1 MSNYVKLATEAS
13 DSYFAALTETQEN
26 FLKSIAAF
34 TAFLPAAPA
43 ANAQSYPADLP
54 TVQEI
59 NEANFSFAQ
68 KFLRQQQEF
77 VERFI
82 AASTPSASASVSAKG
97 PTHKSKSAS
106 AS

>member
-26 FLKSIAAF
+26 FLKSVAAY
-34 TAFLPAAPA
+34 TAFLPVVPA
-43 ANAQSYPADLP
+43 ANAHSYPDLP
-54 TVQEI
+54 SMQEI

-77 VERFI
+77 VEKFI
-82 AASTPSASASVSAKG
+82 SASTPPASAIAAARSA
-97 PTHKSKSAS
+97 TAKSKSGPAG
-106 AS
+106 

>member
-26 FLKSIAAF
+26 FLKSVAAY
-34 TAFLPAAPA
+34 TSFLPVVPA
-43 ANAQSYPADLP
+43 ANAHSYPDVP
-54 TVQEI
+54 TMQEI

-82 AASTPSASASVSAKG
+82 AASTPPVSASASARSA
-97 PTHKSKSAS
+97 PLKSKSAP

>member
-26 FLKSIAAF
+26 FLKSIAAY
-34 TAFLPAAPA
+34 TAFLPVVPA
-43 ANAQSYPADLP
+43 ANAHSYPDLP
-54 TVQEI
+54 TVQEL

-82 AASTPSASASVSAKG
+82 AASAPPASASGFVKTPA
-97 PTHKSKSAS
+97 PKSKSAS